1 MTYMILISAALLFLV
16 TFTFALIPIIW
27 EKKSLQLNPLLS
39 FCSGV
44 LIATAFL
51 YMLPAAFKLS
61 GSDVGL
67 YVLLGF
73 LILYITERFI
83 MVHPCQEHGCVS
95 HTVGISA
102 FIGLSLHCILTG
114 FSVGIAIESTDTIQ
128 ILTPFLTAVIAHKIP
143 ESFSLS
149 TLLIK
154 STLKNRNVVWFILL
168 YCLMTPAG
176 ILLARYSLSIS
187 VTSPLNVL
195 IAVSTGTF
203 IYIATSDL
211 LPQVHHKGKNRF
223 IHLAL
228 FVLGLFI
235 IYILK

>member
-1 MTYMILISAALLFLV
+1 MILMSAILLFLT
-16 TFTFALIPIIW
+16 TFVFALLPIIL
-27 EKKSLQLNPLLS
+27 EKKSLQINPLLS

-51 YMLPAAFKLS
+51 YMLPVAMKFS
-61 GSDVGL
+61 GPDAGL
-67 YVLLGF
+67 FILLGF

-102 FIGLSLHCILTG
+102 FIGLSLHCLLTG
-114 FSVGIAIESTDTIQ
+114 FSFGITIQSTDTVQ
-128 ILTPFLTAVIAHKIP
+128 ILTPFLMALVVHKIP

-154 STLKNRNVVWFILL
+154 SNLKNNHVVWFLIS
-168 YCLMTPAG
+168 YCMMTPLG
-176 ILLARYSLSIS
+176 ILLSKYSLDLTINSS
-187 VTSPLNVL
+187 LNVL
-195 IAVSTGTF
+195 VALSTGTF
-203 IYIATSDL
+203 IYIAASDL
-211 LPQVHHKGKNRF
+211 LPQVHHKGRNRF
-223 IHLAL
+223 IHLSL
-228 FVLGLFI
+228 FLLGLLI

>member
-1 MTYMILISAALLFLV
+1 MIIIVTGLLFLT
-16 TFTFALIPIIW
+16 TFIFALVPIIW
-27 EKKSLQLNPLLS
+27 EKKALNINPLLS

-51 YMLPAAFKLS
+51 HMLPSSFEQTGANS
-61 GSDVGL
+61 GFF
-67 YVLLGF
+67 VLLGF

-114 FSVGIAIESTDTIQ
+114 FSVGVAIESTTTMPL
-128 ILTPFLTAVIAHKIP
+128 LTPFLTAVIAHKIP

-154 STLKNRNVVWFILL
+154 STMKNKHVVWFLLL
-168 YCLMTPAG
+168 YCLMTPLG
-176 ILLARYSLSIS
+176 IFMAEYSLHLS
-187 VTSPLNVL
+187 VNSSLNAL

-211 LPQVHHKGKNRF
+211 LPQAHQTGRKRF
-223 IHLAL
+223 VHLAL
-228 FVLGLFI
+228 FIIGLFV
-235 IYILK
+235 IYILE

>member
-1 MTYMILISAALLFLV
+1 MSLLAATLLFLT
-16 TFTFALIPIIW
+16 TFVFALIPIIW
-27 EKKSLQLNPLLS
+27 EKKSLQIHPLLS

-51 YMLPAAFKLS
+51 YMLPSAFRLS
-61 GSDVGL
+61 GPDAGF

-114 FSVGIAIESTDTIQ
+114 FSVGIAIGQADTLPL
-128 ILTPFLTAVIAHKIP
+128 LTPFLTAVIAHKIP

-154 STLKNRNVVWFILL
+154 SQLKNKNVVWFLLL

-176 ILLARYSLSIS
+176 ILLAKQSLDLTIS
-187 VTSPLNVL
+187 SSLNIL

-211 LPQVHHKGKNRF
+211 LPQVHHKGRNRF

>member
-1 MTYMILISAALLFLV
+1 MIYIASIALFITTLLFAV
-16 TFTFALIPIIW
+16 VPIVW
-27 EKKSLQLNPLLS
+27 EKRSLQLNPLLS

-51 YMLPAAFKLS
+51 HMLPSAIQLS
-61 GSDVGL
+61 GSNAGF

-95 HTVGISA
+95 HTVGVSA

-114 FSVGIAIESTDTIQ
+114 FSVGIAIQSTETIQ

-154 STLKNRNVVWFILL
+154 SNLKNRNVVWFILL
-168 YCLMTPAG
+168 YCLMTPLG
-176 ILLARYSLSIS
+176 LFLSKYSLNLTVSS
-187 VTSPLNVL
+187 SLYLL
-195 IAVSTGTF
+195 IAISTGTF

-211 LPQVHHKGKNRF
+211 LPQIHYQGKKRF
-223 IHLAL
+223 INLAL
-228 FVLGLFI
+228 FVLGIFI

>member
-1 MTYMILISAALLFLV
+1 MVLIAAASLFLT
-16 TFTFALIPIIW
+16 TFVFALIPIIW
-27 EKKSLQLNPLLS
+27 EKRSLQINPLLS

-51 YMLPAAFKLS
+51 YMLPTAFRLS
-61 GSDVGL
+61 GPEAGSF
-67 YVLLGF
+67 VLLGF

-95 HTVGISA
+95 HTIGISA
-102 FIGLSLHCILTG
+102 FIGLSLHCLLTG
-114 FSVGIAIESTDTIQ
+114 FSVGIAIESTDTVQ
-128 ILTPFLTAVIAHKIP
+128 LLTPFLTAVIAHKVP

-154 STLKNRNVVWFILL
+154 SQLKNRNVVWFILL

-176 ILLARYSLSIS
+176 ILLAKYSLDLTIS
-187 VTSPLNVL
+187 SSLNIL
-195 IAVSTGTF
+195 IAISTGTF

-211 LPQVHHKGKNRF
+211 LPQVHHKGRNRF

-228 FVLGLFI
+228 FVAGLFI

>member
-1 MTYMILISAALLFLV
+1 MILIVAGLLFLT
-16 TFTFALIPIIW
+16 TFIFALAPIVW
-27 EKKSLQLNPLLS
+27 EKKALNINPLLS

-51 YMLPAAFKLS
+51 YMLPTAFRMS
-61 GSDVGL
+61 GSDAGSF
-67 YVLLGF
+67 VLLGF

-102 FIGLSLHCILTG
+102 FIGLSLHCLLTG
-114 FSVGIAIESTDTIQ
+114 FSVGIAIQSSDTGA
-128 ILTPFLTAVIAHKIP
+128 LLAPFLTAVVAHKIP

-154 STLKNRNVVWFILL
+154 SNLKNKNVVWFILM

-176 ILLARYSLSIS
+176 ILLARYSLDLTINSS
-187 VTSPLNVL
+187 LTSL
-195 IAVSTGTF
+195 IALSTGTF

-211 LPQVHHKGKNRF
+211 LPQVHHKGRSRF
-223 IHLAL
+223 IHLTL
-228 FVLGLFI
+228 FVAGLFI

>member
-1 MTYMILISAALLFLV
+1 MVILVSALLFLT
-16 TFTFALIPIIW
+16 TFVFALIPIIW
-27 EKKSLQLNPLLS
+27 EKRSLHINPLLS

-51 YMLPAAFKLS
+51 YMLPVAFRMS
-61 GSDVGL
+61 GPDSGF

-83 MVHPCQEHGCVS
+83 MVHPCQEDGCIS
-95 HTVGISA
+95 HTIGISA
-102 FIGLSLHCILTG
+102 FIGLSLHCLLTG
-114 FSVGIAIESTDTIQ
+114 FSVGIAIQSTDTIQ
-128 ILTPFLTAVIAHKIP
+128 MLTPFITAVIAHKIP

-154 STLKNRNVVWFILL
+154 SPMKNKYVVWFILM

-176 ILLARYSLSIS
+176 LLLSKYSLDLTINSS
-187 VTSPLNVL
+187 LNIL

-211 LPQVHHKGKNRF
+211 LPQVHHKGRNRF

-228 FVLGLFI
+228 FIAGLFI

>member
-1 MTYMILISAALLFLV
+1 MIILASALLFLT
-16 TFTFALIPIIW
+16 TFVFALIPIIW
-27 EKKSLQLNPLLS
+27 EKKSLEINPLLS

-51 YMLPAAFKLS
+51 YMLPTAFKMS
-61 GSDVGL
+61 GGDAGF

-95 HTVGISA
+95 HTIGVSA
-102 FIGLSLHCILTG
+102 FIGLSLHCLLTG
-114 FSVGIAIESTDTIQ
+114 FSVGIAIQSTDTVQ
-128 ILTPFLTAVIAHKIP
+128 LLTPFLTAVVAHKIP

-154 STLKNRNVVWFILL
+154 SQLKNKNVVWFILM

-176 ILLARYSLSIS
+176 ILLSKYSLDLTINSS
-187 VTSPLNVL
+187 LNIL

-211 LPQVHHKGKNRF
+211 LPQVHHKGRNRF

-228 FVLGLFI
+228 FIAGLFI